1 MNTVKTWRQMDTL
14 KCPIFFISS
23 HTIISH
29 TRDAACILY
38 FRGRRRLPVSNKCG
52 QAEEGLGGGLLH
64 PHLLAPQI
72 PQSTQFHL
80 SHLQKSH
87 LQVWFTEGCFHRVIL
102 KYPNPAQTGKI
113 ALSLT
118 FYAWC
123 PHLLSTLTTLD
134 ITNEYRYTTGSP
146 SRPNCTWRVFAP
158 RSRSGKWTRRCQQPR
173 TNEFKYHEWG
183 LDQCHDQMHAF
194 EL

>member
-38 FRGRRRLPVSNKCG
+38 FRGRRRLPVSNRCG

-118 FYAWC
+118 FYALC
-123 PHLLSTLTTLD
+123 PHLLSTLTTLR
-134 ITNEYRYTTGSP
+134 ISIFHLSHLGSETSYLIP
-146 SRPNCTWRVFAP
+146 SRETNNSISLRPSKIKIGISI
-158 RSRSGKWTRRCQQPR
+158 SRFS
-173 TNEFKYHEWG
+173 
-183 LDQCHDQMHAF
+183 LA
-194 EL
+194 